1 MKVFIENEIG
11 ASIEAQMDG
20 SVFVTEVNPMAV
32 LNVVGVVSVHGE
44 GVSRYYFNP
53 TRVDVPSADGKF
65 HFRLFNPTPHTERLQ
80 NIEEAITELY
90 ELIIGG

>member
-1 MKVFIENEIG
+1 MKVFIENEMG

-20 SVFVTEVNPMAV
+20 SVFVTEVDPIAV

-44 GVSRYYFNP
+44 GASSYYFNP
-53 TRVDVPSADGKF
+53 TRIDVPSADGKF
-65 HFRLFNPTPHTERLQ
+65 HFRLVNPTPQTERLQ
-80 NIEEAITELY
+80 NIEAAITEMY